1 MSLVAYGDSD
11 DGSEDD
17 ECQDVVTAKTVGNVP
32 NALTENKE
40 VSDQE
45 NEEAAAAPAVS
56 GSDSPQDSQQLFA
69 KLPPPRQNSAT
80 LHDPSLQDIIVKQ
93 ADKPTKSKRALI
105 LIPSLN
111 QFYDDEEEEEENKR
125 KKLKPAQSGSG
136 LIGMLPAPKHGSIT
150 SKQLTP
156 QAVSRPSAPKPAPKR
171 PPPKPSV
178 PAATVQKASNVWEE
192 EDADDMETS
201 EDTPKFFTFEEPPL
215 PKVSLDIEPPQAG
228 STTGLASSASPVPVA
243 SCPAHTEP
251 DPGAQQGASTV
262 PNFPLRVDPE
272 QSRKGKIVYAEP
284 DEPGTSVFDV
294 ELDDGALV
302 RLRGKRQEE
311 INIIDVCAD
320 NHIDKSQILIR
331 GLTEQPTY
339 STHSETSDFNTS
351 QQHRRKHQITYL
363 AQQAKAREQD
373 LKNTWSQNRMTRR
386 QTQAKYGF

>member
-17 ECQDVVTAKTVGNVP
+17 ECQDVAPAKVEGSTP
-32 NALTENKE
+32 NTLPEDKE
-40 VSDQE
+40 GSDQE
-45 NEEAAAAPAVS
+45 NEDAAAAPAVS
-56 GSDSPQDSQQLFA
+56 SSDSPEDSQQLFA
-69 KLPPPRQNSAT
+69 RLPPPRQNAST

-136 LIGMLPAPKHGSIT
+136 LIGMLPAPKHGSVT

-156 QAVSRPSAPKPAPKR
+156 QAVSRPKPAPKR
-171 PPPKPSV
+171 PPPKPQAPSAAV
-178 PAATVQKASNVWEE
+178 PKASNVWEQD
-192 EDADDMETS
+192 DADDMETS
-201 EDTPKFFTFEEPPL
+201 DDAPKFFTFEEPPL
-215 PKVSLDIEPPQAG
+215 PKVSLEVEPPTSAAAAG
-228 STTGLASSASPVPVA
+228 SAATSSVPVA
-243 SCPAHTEP
+243 SCPAHAEP
-251 DPGAQQGASTV
+251 HPGPQLSASTV
-262 PNFPLRVDPE
+262 PDIPLRVDPE
-272 QSRKGKIVYAEP
+272 QSRKGKIVFAEP
-284 DEPGTSVFDV
+284 NEPGTSVFDV

-339 STHSETSDFNTS
+339 SAHSDTSDFNTS

-373 LKNTWSQNRMTRR
+373 LKNTWAQNRMTRR

>member
-17 ECQDVVTAKTVGNVP
+17 ECQDVAPAKVEGGAP
-32 NALTENKE
+32 NPITESKE
-40 VSDQE
+40 GSDQE
-45 NEEAAAAPAVS
+45 NEETAEAPAVS
-56 GSDSPQDSQQLFA
+56 GSDSSEDSQQLFA
-69 KLPPPRQNSAT
+69 RLPPPRQNAST

-136 LIGMLPAPKHGSIT
+136 LIGMLPAPKHGSVT
-150 SKQLTP
+150 STQLTP
-156 QAVSRPSAPKPAPKR
+156 QAVSRPKPAPKR
-171 PPPKPSV
+171 PPPKPQAPPAGV
-178 PAATVQKASNVWEE
+178 PKASNVWEQ

-215 PKVSLDIEPPQAG
+215 PKVSLEVEPPASAAAAG
-228 STTGLASSASPVPVA
+228 SVATSSVPVA

-251 DPGAQQGASTV
+251 HPGPQQSGSTV
-262 PNFPLRVDPE
+262 PDIPLRVDPE

-339 STHSETSDFNTS
+339 STHSDTSDFNTS

>member
-17 ECQDVVTAKTVGNVP
+17 ECQDVSPAKIEEGAP
-32 NALTENKE
+32 NPLTEDKE
-40 VSDQE
+40 ESDQE
-45 NEEAAAAPAVS
+45 TEDTAAAPAVL
-56 GSDSPQDSQQLFA
+56 GSDAPEDSQKLFA
-69 KLPPPRQNSAT
+69 KLPPPRQNST

-93 ADKPTKSKRALI
+93 ADRSTKSKRALI

-111 QFYDDEEEEEENKR
+111 QFDDDEEEEEENKK

-136 LIGMLPAPKHGSIT
+136 LIGMLPAPRHGSIT

-171 PPPKPSV
+171 PPPKPQVSLT
-178 PAATVQKASNVWEE
+178 AVQKASNVWEE

-201 EDTPKFFTFEEPPL
+201 EDAPKFFTFKEPPL
-215 PKVSLDIEPPQAG
+215 PKVSLDVEPAQASG
-228 STTGLASSASPVPVA
+228 ISGLASSTSAVPVA

-251 DPGAQQGASTV
+251 HFEPQQSASTV
-262 PNFPLRVDPE
+262 PDVPLRVDPE

-284 DEPGTSVFDV
+284 DEPGTTVFDV

-339 STHSETSDFNTS
+339 SAHSDTSDFNTS

-373 LKNTWSQNRMTRR
+373 LKNTWAQNRMTRR